1 MIESTRIWR
10 GIQLGGA
17 SPFKIEEE
25 SGLDDIIVRSATRTV
40 PRGDGGIPGPHF
52 EDTKTIVTNLWVSGD
67 TPAQAEERAATL
79 RAVMKPTQ
87 DTHSYRLRHAGDV
100 EKFVRARVLRLSSTR
115 SVWTERLAVVSMVAV
130 WEVAD
135 PRVYGTV
142 PESLTLAAFDGV
154 RVGFNLPEDL
164 PFNMSPAPRSVN
176 EAVHSGSGLA
186 YPVIQ
191 VQYPVSSSG
200 SHTGFTLTNLST
212 GVSIESDATLT
223 VGQTLTVDMDARV
236 RYTGDLVFSVDG
248 SSRIGSWVRPRF
260 DFFLQPGSN
269 VLKFEPVGTAVMAV
283 RLTWLPTY

>member
-10 GIQLGGA
+10 GFQLGGSSA
-17 SPFKIEEE
+17 YKIEEE

-52 EDTKTIVTNLWVSGD
+52 QDTKQIVTKLWTYGD
-67 TPAQAEERAATL
+67 TPAEAEERAAAL

-87 DTHSYRLRHAGDV
+87 DTHNYQLRHAGDI
-100 EKFVRARVLRLSSTR
+100 EKFVRARVLRLTEPR

-135 PRVYGTV
+135 PRVYGTTF
-142 PESLTLAAFDGV
+142 ESLTLAAFDGV
-154 RVGFNLPEDL
+154 RVGFNLPADL
-164 PFNMSPAPRSVN
+164 PFNMGAATRSTN
-176 EAVHSGSGLA
+176 DAFHSGTSLA

-191 VQYPVSSSG
+191 VQYPTTSSG
-200 SHTGFTLTNLST
+200 DHTGFTLTNLST
-212 GVSIESDATLT
+212 GVAIESVATLT
-223 VGQTLTVDMDARV
+223 VGQTLTIDMDARV

-260 DFFLQPGSN
+260 DFYLQPGSN